1 MTRRGVLGASAW
13 SSIDVIGRQ
22 ATAFVFSIL
31 LARILAPADFGTAAL
46 AIMCSAVIVA
56 AVQTGL
62 ITWLVSRSE
71 TSRDEENAAF
81 WLCLLASSALAA
93 VLILLAPSITALFAV
108 PLLRPLIWAA
118 AAQVVFAALGAVQTG
133 LLTRALAM
141 RTLAMAGI
149 VSGLIAGGLSVVMAL
164 GGRGAMSI

>member
-46 AIMCSAVIVA
+46 AIMCSAVVVA
-56 AVQTGL
+56 AVQTGI
-62 ITWLVSRSE
+62 ITWLVSQAE
-71 TSRDEENAAF
+71 TSRDEENTAF
-81 WLCLLASSALAA
+81 WLCVLLSGVLAA
-93 VLILLAPSITALFAV
+93 ALILLAPSISTLFAV
-108 PLLRPLIWAA
+108 PMLKSLIWAA
-118 AAQVVFAALGAVQTG
+118 AAQVVFAALGAIQTS

-141 RTLAMAGI
+141 RTL
-149 VSGLIAGGLSVVMAL
+149 
-164 GGRGAMSI
+164 